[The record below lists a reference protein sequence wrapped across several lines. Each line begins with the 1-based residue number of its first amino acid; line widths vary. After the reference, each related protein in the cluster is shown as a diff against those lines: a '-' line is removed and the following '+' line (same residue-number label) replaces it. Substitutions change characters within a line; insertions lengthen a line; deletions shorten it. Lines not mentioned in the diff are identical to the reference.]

1 MKRVLS
7 ILISLCAIVSAYADV
22 EIWTKD
28 QLETFRDDVNNGN
41 TYLNQTVKLMTD
53 LDLGGTSESPISWE
67 PIGKSETRWD
77 EDKQES
83 VKDDTRVFKG
93 IFKGQGHTISMY
105 VEDNRAVAGLFGY
118 LYGTVQ
124 QLKVVGAISNSNK
137 IGNVTYTSSTAGIAA
152 YNRGTISECAN
163 FASIVGVYAGGIA
176 GENHGIITNCYNRGA
191 IGADAT
197 FNGVK
202 YLGGIAGSNDGTGAT
217 ISYVYASCS
226 IDNVSSTGGITG
238 NNISDGTVLYCYMA
252 SGMYNNG
259 HGTTSELTGTTLN
272 GQLNTTDDY
281 TNWTFTDG
289 ELPELTCFK
298 NKIVRLVNNDDN
310 TAALSCNKGQTC
322 TVELSGRTLYK
333 DGEWNTI
340 CLPFELSTAQTST
353 LLGSNG
359 HLMELDVD
367 GKYSDEAGQIPD
379 VDGAYQTGFDY
390 ESGSLNIYFKNATSI
405 VAGKPYIIKWDSGDN
420 LESHSFSNV
429 TIANATGVPAPS
441 EITSSDRK
449 VSFIGNY
456 SPVTLSGGDQSN
468 LYLGT
473 GTEGNETYSTLYY
486 PSNDKRIYSCR
497 AYFHVDFPEAPN
509 PNELHIRV
517 YFEDEEGLTEVKA
530 VRDVHEVNGDT
541 WYTSFGMKLEEKPSV
556 PGVYIY
562 NGRKVMIQ

>member
-124 QLKVVGAISNSNK
+124 QLKVVGAISNSYK

-197 FNGVK
+197 FTGEK
-202 YLGGIAGSNDGTGAT
+202 YLGGIAGSNDGMGAT

-298 NKIVRLVNNDDN
+298 NKIVRLVDNYDN
-310 TAALSCNKGQTC
+310 TAALSCNNGQMC
-322 TVELSGRTLYK
+322 TVELTNRTLYK
-333 DGEWNTI
+333 DAAWNTL
-340 CLPFELSTAQTST
+340 CLPFDIDLTNTANP
-353 LLGSNG
+353 LYG
-359 HLMELDVD
+359 D
-367 GKYSDEAGQIPD
+367 GVVAK
-379 VDGAYQTGFDY
+379 VLDGAKT
-390 ESGSLNIYFKNATSI
+390 SLNAAGLLSLSFNDAPATI
-405 VAGKPYIIKWDSGDN
+405 PAGTPFIIKWNNTGEPLSNVQFSTVTISNTAPKAVEFNNYFGNKGQFVGTYSPFTIDESNIDEIVLLSGDN
-420 LESHSFSNV
+420 TL
-429 TIANATGVPAPS
+429 G
-441 EITSSDRK
+441 
-449 VSFIGNY
+449 Y
-456 SPVTLSGGDQSN
+456 SKNTRTL
-468 LYLGT
+468 
-473 GTEGNETYSTLYY
+473 
-486 PSNDKRIYSCR
+486 RSCR
-497 AYFHVDFPEAPN
+497 AHFMIPTTTSQIRAMVDFE
-509 PNELHIRV
+509 ID
-517 YFEDEEGLTEVKA
+517 FDGTSGIISMEDGSSKMEDCE
-530 VRDVHEVNGDT
+530 
-541 WYTSFGMKLEEKPSV
+541 WYTLDGRKMDGEPTQ
-556 PGVYIY
+556 PGVYIV
-562 NGRKVMIQ
+562 NGKKVIVK

>member
-28 QLETFRDDVNNGN
+28 QLETFRDDVNKGN

-53 LDLGGTSESPISWE
+53 LDLGNDWM
-67 PIGKSETRWD
+67 PIGIA
-77 EDKQES
+77 
-83 VKDDTRVFKG
+83 DDDHHSFRGTFD
-93 IFKGQGHTISMY
+93 GQGYTITMSTSS
-105 VEDNRAVAGLFGY
+105 NRAVAGLFGY

-124 QLKVVGAISNSNK
+124 HLKVTGSVVNSYKVGD
-137 IGNVTYTSSTAGIAA
+137 VTYTSSTGSIAA

-163 FASIVGVYAGGIA
+163 LASIVGIYAGGIA
-176 GENHGIITNCYNRGA
+176 GENHGIIINCYNQGS

-202 YLGGIAGSNDGTGAT
+202 YLGGIAGANDGTGAT

-226 IDNVSSTGGITG
+226 MENVSSTGGIVANPSTWASSTCFYNVKLNG
-238 NNISDGTVLYCYMA
+238 SIEMDGSIT
-252 SGMYNNG
+252 
-259 HGTTSELTGTTLN
+259 LTGDALESSFN
-272 GQLNTTDDY
+272 NSI
-281 TNWTFTDG
+281 WTFTAG
-289 ELPELTCFK
+289 QLPELACFK

-322 TVELSGRTLYK
+322 TVELNGRTLYK
-333 DGEWNTI
+333 DGAWNTI
-340 CLPFELSTAQTST
+340 CLPFNVDDIST

-367 GKYSDEAGQIPD
+367 DKYSDEDGQDPNEN
-379 VDGAYQTGFDY
+379 GTYQTGFDY
-390 ESGSLNIYFKNATSI
+390 KSGTLNLYFKTATTI
-405 VAGKPYIIKWDSGDN
+405 EAGKPYIIKWDSGDN
-420 LESHSFSNV
+420 LENPIFSNV
-429 TIANATGVPAPS
+429 TMANDTGVPAPTD
-441 EITSSDRK
+441 ITSSDGK

-456 SPVTLSGGDQSN
+456 SPVTLLGGDQSN
-468 LYLGT
+468 LYMGT
-473 GTEGNETYSTLYY
+473 GIDNKGTEDTSDDETYSTLYY
-486 PSNDKRIYSCR
+486 PSNDKPIYSCR
-497 AYFHVDFPEAPN
+497 AYFHVVFSDPEAN
-509 PNELHIRV
+509 IRAFNLH
-517 YFEDEEGLTEVKA
+517 FEDEEVLTEVKA